1 MRRGFK
7 STCEVTAKRYRKRL
21 GVSLQAALP
30 YRQLADELGVF
41 LWAVDDVTGLDDD
54 TIHQLS
60 VADALAWSAV
70 TVRLD
75 ERYAI
80 VVNTAQNQRRIPNSV
95 VHELAHI
102 MLGHSAARVDISEDG
117 HLWLS
122 TYDEQQEREADW
134 LSATLLL
141 PRDGLL
147 RSFVR
152 QRDIESI
159 AAQFRVSREL
169 VRWRL
174 NATGVARQVEGD
186 LRSSAS

>member
-21 GVSLQAALP
+21 GISLQAALP
-30 YRQLADELGVF
+30 YRDLAHELGII
-41 LWAVDDVTGLDDD
+41 LWTVDDVAGLDHD

-60 VADALAWSAV
+60 IADALAWSAV

-75 ERYAI
+75 ERSAI
-80 VVNTAQNQRRIPNSV
+80 IVNTAQNSRRIPNSV

-102 MLGHSAARVDISEDG
+102 MLGHSAARVDVSENG
-117 HLWLS
+117 CLWLS

-141 PRDGLL
+141 PREGLL
-147 RSFVR
+147 RTFSQ
-152 QRDIESI
+152 QRNIEAI
-159 AAQFRVSREL
+159 ASQFRVSREL

-174 NATGVARQVEGD
+174 NATGVARQVERD
-186 LRSSAS
+186 LRPRVF